1 MYSNNIRIILP
12 TEYVFEYIPSNT
24 IRITIPNTATTKYG
38 WAQSTQLLEYSCF
51 CQKSEYSSNDF

>member
-24 IRITIPNTATTKYG
+24 IRITIPNTATTNLD
-38 WAQSTQLLEYSCF
+38 TLNE
-51 CQKSEYSSNDF
+51 KSPTLFYKIINH